1 MSSRIHQLFGQ
12 ALDQPEAQRL
22 HWLRAQCGDDQP
34 LFDAVTRLLRADAAA
49 SLLDGDVAELVE
61 PLVTQSPDRDDRSF
75 EERVGNQF
83 GPCIIRQLLGRL
95 APLPLILVNRCK
107 RTAEPA
113 SLYKVKGRSIAARR
127 RSHSEVIP
135 ARENP
140 WSA

>member
-1 MSSRIHQLFGQ
+1 MVFGVRGKRYGNDVVPRQVSLSCLRHLLPRAGRGAHSNRKFMSSRIHQLFGQ

-75 EERVGNQF
+75 EERVGN
-83 GPCIIRQLLGRL
+83 
-95 APLPLILVNRCK
+95 
-107 RTAEPA
+107 
-113 SLYKVKGRSIAARR
+113 
-127 RSHSEVIP
+127 
-135 ARENP
+135 
-140 WSA
+140 